1 MALPTSGPL
10 SINDIRV
17 ELGASS
23 TNQSLEAF
31 SNTAGFSAPDA
42 VSDFYGFSSYTQFY
56 ITTGVYKLFDFCDI
70 TTPTVKWHNGL
81 NALPTVGDTIY
92 SNSTGTTVYTWIR
105 RHGIST
111 SSTSTA
117 FQGMEMSLTS
127 GVIGSMYL
135 CL

>member
-1 MALPTSGPL
+1 MALPTTGPL

-23 TNQSLEAF
+23 TNQSLRTF
-31 SNTAGFSAPDA
+31 STSAGFSSPDA
-42 VSDFYGFSSYTQFY
+42 ISDFYGFSSYTQFY

-92 SNSTGTTVYTWIR
+92 SNSTGLTVYTWLR
-105 RHGIST
+105 RHGIGTTNASL
-111 SSTSTA
+111 A
-117 FQGMEMSLTS
+117 FQGMESS
-127 GVIGSMYL
+127 GNGVVSNMYL